1 MMQNYILYRLGDD
14 GIGCTLLRFAYLN
27 KVFPDKKIIISPESW
42 CYFDNNYDYDEIAK
56 VFNFHPKAILA
67 PQVISKIKKEQI
79 LNPRATAR
87 KDSYEGLIESY
98 NAKGLTARE
107 IINSTEINEGNL
119 LISLKEQPSMQFN
132 ISNLVGVHARLGNG
146 ELRADGTLI
155 PRMNV
160 LMETFIKYMRNF
172 ETNNFYVCSDTE
184 SFIELCK
191 KEFGD
196 RIKTQLRL
204 YQPSGQ
210 GPGHI
215 RKFRNYHINPVTH
228 IKEAM
233 IDIALLSKC
242 THLICNG
249 SAFVKFAK
257 SKIKKGNIKDVRRE
271 KFQ

>member
-119 LISLKEQPSMQFN
+119 LFSLKEQPSMQFN
-132 ISNLVGVHARLGNG
+132 ISNLVFKDSDSGKSGRVKMEKLS
-146 ELRADGTLI
+146 DGTSSRVI
-155 PRMNV
+155 V
-160 LMETFIKYMRNF
+160 
-172 ETNNFYVCSDTE
+172 E
-184 SFIELCK
+184 SK
-191 KEFGD
+191 K
-196 RIKTQLRL
+196 
-204 YQPSGQ
+204 SGT
-210 GPGHI
+210 
-215 RKFRNYHINPVTH
+215 K
-228 IKEAM
+228 
-233 IDIALLSKC
+233 
-242 THLICNG
+242 
-249 SAFVKFAK
+249 
-257 SKIKKGNIKDVRRE
+257 
-271 KFQ
+271 

>member
-1 MMQNYILYRLGDD
+1 MKNYILYRLGGD
-14 GIGCTLLRFAYLN
+14 GIGCTLLSFAYLN
-27 KVFPDKKIIISPESW
+27 KVFPDKEIIISPESW

-67 PQVISKIKKEQI
+67 PQEISKIKKEQI
-79 LNPRATAR
+79 LNLRASAR
-87 KDSYEGLIESY
+87 KESY
-98 NAKGLTARE
+98 HEFFERYNTKGLTARE
-107 IINSTEINEGNL
+107 IINSPEINEGNL
-119 LISLKEQPSMQFN
+119 LFSLKEQPSMQFN

-146 ELRADGTLI
+146 ELRNDGTLY

-160 LMETFIKYMRNF
+160 LMETFIKNMKKF

-191 KEFGD
+191 KEFGG

-210 GPGHI
+210 GSGHL
-215 RKFRNYHINPVTH
+215 RNLRNFHINPVTQ

-233 IDIALLSKC
+233 IDMILLSKC
-242 THLICNG
+242 KHLICNP
-249 SAFVKFAK
+249 SIFTKFAR
-257 SKIKKGNIKDVRRE
+257 SKIKKANITHVRP
-271 KFQ
+271 